1 MIINYLQPEA
11 RYYSQDKAAL
21 EDYDKRI
28 EQYNKLRDQY
38 VTDYGIY
45 EGRVGDFNKTVE
57 DYNARLNAWKKQ
69 AEDYNKAIEKWN
81 EGARTTPY
89 EDMDYYVARPSDW
102 TETAPQFG
110 YSPPTAPD
118 DPGFDQMEVDEFIE
132 YAQDRA
138 QRRGQAAG
146 AAQQALQSGAMGH
159 SGLSS
164 SGGAVNISD
173 PSNTAGLAV
182 GFEEGGMV
190 PGLAFANS
198 MRQEQAL
205 SGLLGSL
212 PAPTGPMTQAIG
224 EDGGGGAMVSTQA
237 MGEEMQAPTMSPPQK
252 MIANRPAMTRAVG
265 EEQGSQMGGVGGL
278 FQNQFNQF
286 GSQMAD
292 LQGSPL
298 KNYENYL
305 MATYGQPKMEQMG
318 EMVQDN
324 VSEFVD
330 LVDQAERAHFGA
342 EESFGYGGGDYHNS
356 LMNQFSSQLPQP
368 LQQAQVTEA
377 PQKLQ
382 GLGSLTA
389 QLFEEGGAVSS
400 ISDTDL
406 RLMREKVINDYGF
419 DPFDIAIEE
428 GVDPDLFLRV
438 MYTENR
444 GKQGPRSKKGA
455 IGLMQLMPG
464 TAEMLGIDPFDPI
477 DNARGGARY
486 LKQQLEEFQSV
497 PLALAAYNAGPGN
510 VKKYG
515 GVPPFEETRNYVAM
529 IYDVNTNEILPS
541 MNDFYTRKEGEDPSR
556 KPRMRPEGFG
566 EPGYV
571 PVPPTPSEF
580 LVQTAQPRPNMAP
593 DPRNIP
599 ILQDQQ
605 PQVEEEEASMGL
617 GNFYKDYTGFDLAQ
631 RSQSLASS
639 PRT

>member
-1 MIINYLQPEA
+1 
-11 RYYSQDKAAL
+11 
-21 EDYDKRI
+21 
-28 EQYNKLRDQY
+28 
-38 VTDYGIY
+38 
-45 EGRVGDFNKTVE
+45 
-57 DYNARLNAWKKQ
+57 
-69 AEDYNKAIEKWN
+69 
-81 EGARTTPY
+81 
-89 EDMDYYVARPSDW
+89 MDYYVDRPSEW
-102 TETAPQFG
+102 SETAPQFG

-132 YAQDRA
+132 YAQNRA

-164 SGGAVNISD
+164 SGSAVNISD

-205 SGLLGSL
+205 FDSLGQL
-212 PAPTGPMTQAIG
+212 PAAIGPTTQAVG
-224 EDGGGGAMVSTQA
+224 EDGDFGSMPNFMVSTMA
-237 MGEEMQAPTMSPPQK
+237 VGEEPQAPTMSPPQK
-252 MIANRPAMTRAVG
+252 LVAAGPAMTRAIG

-318 EMVQDN
+318 EMVQGN

-406 RLMREKVINDYGF
+406 RKMREKVINDYGF
-419 DPFDIAIEE
+419 DPMDIAMEE
-428 GVDPDLFLRV
+428 GVDPELFLRV

-455 IGLMQLMPG
+455 IGLMQLMPK

-486 LKQQLEEFQSV
+486 LRQQLEEFQSV

-515 GVPPFEETRNYVAM
+515 GVPPFEETRNYVAQ
-529 IYDVNTNEILPS
+529 IYQVAEDLILPA
-541 MNDFYTRKEGEDPSR
+541 MGDFFQLEPGQDPVP
-556 KPRMRPEGFG
+556 KPKLRPEGFG
-566 EPGYV
+566 QPGYV

-580 LVQTAQPRPNMAP
+580 LVQSAQPRPNMAP

-599 ILQDQQ
+599 MLQNQQ

-639 PRT
+639 PKT

>member
-1 MIINYLQPEA
+1 MIINYLQPES

-28 EQYNKLRDQY
+28 EQYNTLRDQY
-38 VTDYGIY
+38 VTDFGIY

-57 DYNARLNAWKKQ
+57 DYNTRLNAWKKQ

-81 EGARTTPY
+81 EGARTTPF
-89 EDMDYYVARPSDW
+89 ENVDYYVERPSEW
-102 TETAPQFG
+102 SETAPQFG

-138 QRRGQAAG
+138 QRRGQAAS

-164 SGGAVNISD
+164 SGSAVNISD
-173 PSNTAGLAV
+173 PGNTAGLAV

-205 SGLLGSL
+205 SNMLGSL

-224 EDGGGGAMVSTQA
+224 EDGGGGAMLSTMA
-237 MGEEMQAPTMSPPQK
+237 MGEEPQAPTMSPPQK
-252 MIANRPAMTRAVG
+252 LVAASPAMTRAIG

-286 GSQMAD
+286 GSQMAN

-318 EMVQDN
+318 EMVQGN

-368 LQQAQVTEA
+368 LQQAQATEA
-377 PQKLQ
+377 PQSLQ

-406 RLMREKVINDYGF
+406 RQMREKVINDYGF
-419 DPFDIAIEE
+419 DPFDIAMEE

-515 GVPPFEETRNYVAM
+515 GVPPFEETRNYVAQ
-529 IYDVNTNEILPS
+529 IYQVAEDLIQPA
-541 MNDFYTRKEGEDPSR
+541 MGDFYQREPGQDPVP
-556 KPRMRPEGFG
+556 KPKLRPEGFG
-566 EPGYV
+566 QPGFV
-571 PVPPTPSEF
+571 PTPPTPSEF
-580 LVQTAQPRPNMAP
+580 LVQTAQPPQNTAP

-599 ILQDQQ
+599 MLQDQQ
-605 PQVEEEEASMGL
+605 RPVEEEEASAGQL
-617 GNFYKDYTGFDLAQ
+617 GDFYKDYTGFDLALMPLRQ
-631 RSQSLASS
+631 G
-639 PRT
+639 